1 MQRKGDPW
9 TDHQVSLAV
18 IAVLLG
24 FSCIVVFTLNR
35 IHDHL
40 VAEPLQLS
48 VTNLLSPRTESH
60 RGAATSV
67 QISPD

>member
-35 IHDHL
+35 IHDHF
-40 VAEPLQLS
+40 VAEPLQVS
-48 VTNLLSPRTESH
+48 VTNLLSPRAESH
-60 RGAATSV
+60 RGATPSV
-67 QISPD
+67 HVSSD

>member
-40 VAEPLQLS
+40 VAEPLQIS
-48 VTNLLSPRTESH
+48 VTNLPSPQTESH
-60 RGAATSV
+60 RGTAPSV
-67 QISPD
+67 HVSPD